1 MKSIDGNKILGVI
14 DDCIDCNFTPG
25 NTVNFVNLKY
35 EQCTAILMLDDG
47 RILRCIKK
55 KGHSGRNALHKAI
68 SYRSRE
74 EAIWG
79 YGAVEVIRW

>member
-14 DDCIDCNFTPG
+14 DDCIDCNFTLG
-25 NTVNFVNLKY
+25 NTLNFVNLKY
-35 EQCTAILMLDDG
+35 EQCTGILMLDDG

-55 KGHSGRNALHKAI
+55 KGHSGRNGFHKAI

-74 EAIWG
+74 EAIWS
-79 YGAVEVIRW
+79 YGAVEV

>member
-1 MKSIDGNKILGVI
+1 MKSIDGCKILGWLNSCRI
-14 DDCIDCNFTPG
+14 CNFTPG
-25 NTVNFVNLKY
+25 NTVNFVHMKY
-35 EQCTAILMLDDG
+35 EQCTAVLMLDDG

-68 SYRSRE
+68 SYRSNE

-79 YGAVEVIRW
+79 FDAVEVLRW

>member
-1 MKSIDGNKILGVI
+1 MKLIDDHKILGWLNN
-14 DDCIDCNFTPG
+14 CKGCNFMPG